1 MKLLLDTNVVVDY
14 LHMRKPFFDK
24 ARLLMVL
31 GFAQEFELWI
41 TSSQMTDLIY
51 ILTEGGK
58 QQLMQE
64 ALRQLRDLRQFV
76 NVFATGEVEVDKM
89 LLTTW
94 KDPEDFLLYQCAFSL
109 KADAIIT
116 RNATDFEEQAIKV
129 CNSEEF
135 FAWVYETS
143 GVKYDLGE
151 FLDG

>member
-14 LHMRKPFFDK
+14 LHVRKPFFEK
-24 ARLLMVL
+24 ARLLMIL

-41 TSSQMTDLIY
+41 TSSQMTDLVY

-58 QQLMQE
+58 QQFMQE

-76 NVFATGEVEVDKM
+76 NIFATGEVEVDKM

-94 KDPEDFLLYQCAFSL
+94 KDPEDFLLYQCALSL

-129 CNSEEF
+129 CNCEEF

>member
-14 LHMRKPFFDK
+14 LHVRKPFFEK
-24 ARLLMVL
+24 ARLLMIL

-41 TSSQMTDLIY
+41 TSSQMTDLVY

-76 NVFATGEVEVDKM
+76 NVYATSETEVDKM

-94 KDPEDFLLYQCAFSL
+94 GDPEDFLLYQCALSL

-116 RNATDFEEQAIKV
+116 RNTPDFEEQAIKV
-129 CNSEEF
+129 CNCEGF
-135 FAWVYETS
+135 FDWVYEIS
-143 GVKYDLGE
+143 GVKYSIEDC
-151 FLDG
+151 